1 MINFTKNSTK
11 PIDNADSI
19 LPVIKNAINVVVQVA
34 VTRQVVAFKM
44 LRFLLSIEK
53 CLFKTGKVKTAILPY
68 WIKILKSH

>member
-1 MINFTKNSTK
+1 MTNIKKNSIE
-11 PIDNADSI
+11 PRVSADYM
-19 LPVIKNAINVVVQVA
+19 LPVITKAMAVVVQVA
-34 VTRQVVAFKM
+34 VILQVVAFNM

>member
-1 MINFTKNSTK
+1 MTNFTKNSTK

-34 VTRQVVAFKM
+34 VTRQVVAFKI

-53 CLFKTGKVKTAILPY
+53 FLVETCGIPLAILPY
-68 WIKILKSH
+68 WIRILKSD